1 MCLMLNV
8 NSNLENKNF
17 DSMKYNISDA
27 TDDILLDN

>member
-1 MCLMLNV
+1 MLNV